1 MGDKMT
7 KNVFISMIG
16 ALGAFATQYLGGWD
30 ANIGAL
36 CLFMIS
42 DYTTGLLVAGVFHNS
57 TKTETGALESR
68 AGFKGLCRK
77 GIILVMVIVA
87 TQLDII
93 LGTNMIRNGVIIA
106 FICNELIS
114 LIENVG
120 LMGVPVPKVILY
132 AIDVLKKESEGD
144 GN

>member
-1 MGDKMT
+1 M
-7 KNVFISMIG
+7 VG
-16 ALGAFATQYLGGWD
+16 ALGAFVTRYLGGWD

-36 CLFMIS
+36 CLFMVS
-42 DYTTGLLVAGVFHNS
+42 DYATGLLVAGVFHKS

-77 GIILVMVIVA
+77 GIILVMVMVA
-87 TQLDII
+87 AQLDLI
-93 LGTNMIRNGVIIA
+93 LGMNMIRNGVIIA

-120 LMGVPVPKVILY
+120 LMGVPVPSVILN
-132 AIDVLKKESEGD
+132 AIDVLKKEEKD
-144 GN
+144 MEER